1 MEKLCKLLRLGKT
14 SEEQRQLI
22 ETTASFIRRD
32 LKVRYAGSV
41 LGPLW
46 IILYP
51 LALTLISTLIF
62 SFVFRGEVGDTPYF
76 LFVMLG
82 FVSWIYFSRTI
93 SHSTPSLVYNRALIV
108 NTKFPKESIIISTTI
123 SKLIDYLLGFIIFF
137 ILFGFMQQ
145 EVKIISLLFLPLVIL
160 LQTLFQLGIS
170 FITAALNVYFRDVQ
184 NIVDIVLQIAFYG
197 TPILYP
203 LNILPSHIQTI
214 IRLNPLTQIIMLYRE
229 IFFEHRINTTR
240 LTITFFVSVIVFFTG
255 IIVFKRLEGKFAE
268 LI

>member
-1 MEKLCKLLRLGKT
+1 MELLRLRKT

-22 ETTASFIRRD
+22 ETTVSFIRRD

-62 SFVFRGEVGDTPYF
+62 SFVFRGEVGNTPYF

-82 FVSWIYFSRTI
+82 FISWIYFSRTI
-93 SHSTPSLVYNRALIV
+93 SHSTSSLVYNRALIV
-108 NTKFPKESIIISTTI
+108 NAKFPKESIIISTAI
-123 SKLIDYLLGFIIFF
+123 SKLIDYSLGFIIFF
-137 ILFGFMQQ
+137 ILFSFMQQ
-145 EVKIISLLFLPLVIL
+145 EIKMVSLLFLPLIIL

-170 FITAALNVYFRDVQ
+170 FITSALNVYFRDVQ

-203 LNILPSHIQTI
+203 LSILPPHIQAI

-229 IFFEHRINTTR
+229 ILFEHRVNISRFSTTF
-240 LTITFFVSVIVFFTG
+240 LVAVAVFIAG